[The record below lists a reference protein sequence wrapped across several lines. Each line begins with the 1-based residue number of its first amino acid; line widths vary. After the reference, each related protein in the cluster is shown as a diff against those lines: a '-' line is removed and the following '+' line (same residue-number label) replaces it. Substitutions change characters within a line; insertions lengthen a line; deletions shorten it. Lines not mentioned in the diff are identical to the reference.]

1 MRFLSVILLPAVI
14 GLELP
19 GFTLVRQRKTLL
31 GLRPFAFLLF
41 SAATDTYEP
50 LSPRERKASA

>member
-41 SAATDTYEP
+41 P
-50 LSPRERKASA
+50 LLLIHKSL